1 MLKIV
6 VYLLLVAFSATLF
19 AGCSTVG
26 NSSIGDVVPM
36 RAENPNKAVSI
47 PNDEAAKTP
56 EQTPVK
62 TVIDGPKVGDK
73 SNANLGNKDNKNRG
87 SNFKESDPTIVA
99 LMQENAP
106 KFVQETYYDSQTGIT
121 LAYSLFV
128 PKDYDQNKAYPM
140 LMYIPDASAG
150 GKSAKD
156 IVEQYFGADIWVT
169 DEEQAKHPSF
179 VLVPAFSEVVV
190 DDSFTTSKQID
201 AAVNLLQYLTQKY
214 NIDTNRLY
222 TTGQSMGCMT
232 SLYLNSKY
240 PDLFAASL
248 FVSGQWD
255 ISVLQPLLKQKFF
268 YITAAGDEKASGGQD
283 EVMNMFKANK
293 VPYSYATWSAKDD
306 EILQNLAVRK
316 MLKAGNNANFIRFE
330 RGSVLDGSSNI
341 EHMASF
347 KYGYKL
353 TSVRDWLYAQHK

>member
-1 MLKIV
+1 MKNLI
-6 VYLLLVAFSATLF
+6 YLLLITLSTLIF
-19 AGCSTVG
+19 TGCSSMG
-26 NSSIGDVVPM
+26 SSSMNDVIPM
-36 RAENPNKAVSI
+36 KVENPNKT
-47 PNDEAAKTP
+47 TP
-56 EQTPVK
+56 ITPPPA
-62 TVIDGPKVGDK
+62 TTDISGPKVGDK
-73 SNANLGNKDNKNRG
+73 GDANLNNNNRNRG
-87 SNFKESDPTIVA
+87 SNFKESDPAIVA

-121 LAYSLFV
+121 LAYSLYV
-128 PKDYDQNKAYPM
+128 PKDYDETQTYPM

-169 DEEQAKHPSF
+169 DSEQAKHPSF

-190 DDSFTTSKQID
+190 DDNFTTSKQID
-201 AAVNLLQYLTQKY
+201 AAVNLLNYLTKKY
-214 NIDTNRLY
+214 SINTNRLY

-240 PDLFAASL
+240 PDLFAASM

-255 ISVLQPLLKQKFF
+255 ISVLKPLLNQKFF
-268 YITAAGDEKASGGQD
+268 YITAEGDTKASGGQD
-283 EVMNMFKANK
+283 EVMNLFKENNVA
-293 VPYSYATWSAKDD
+293 YSYDTWSAQDD
-306 EILQNLAVRK
+306 EATQNAKV
-316 MLKAGNNANFIRFE
+316 KALLEQGHNANFIRFKL
-330 RGSVLDGSSNI
+330 GTVLDGSSKI

-353 TSVRDWLYAQHK
+353 EAVRDWLYAQHK

>member
-1 MLKIV
+1 MNKII
-6 VYLLLVAFSATLF
+6 YLLLTIITTAIF

-26 NSSIGDVVPM
+26 SSIGDVIPM
-36 RAENPNKAVSI
+36 RSQVPNTSETTSTPNAQPSENNTIS
-47 PNDEAAKTP
+47 
-56 EQTPVK
+56 
-62 TVIDGPKVGDK
+62 GPKVGDK
-73 SNANLGNKDNKNRG
+73 GDVNLGGGTQNRQG
-87 SNFKESDPTIVA
+87 NFKESDPAIVA
-99 LMQENAP
+99 LMQENAG
-106 KFVQETYYDSQTGIT
+106 KFTQETYYDDKTGIT

-128 PKDYDQNKAYPM
+128 PKDYDKNTAYPM

-179 VLVPAFSEVVV
+179 VVVPAFSEVVV
-190 DDSFTTSKQID
+190 DDNFTTSKQID
-201 AAVNLLQYLTQKY
+201 AAVNLLHYLTQKY

-255 ISVLQPLLKQKFF
+255 ISVLTPLLHNKFF

-283 EVMNMFKANK
+283 EVMNLFKQNN
-293 VPYSYATWSAKDD
+293 VGYSYATWSAQDD
-306 EILQNLAVRK
+306 EALQNAAVSK
-316 MLKAGNNANFIRFE
+316 ILEQGNNANFIRFE
-330 RGSVLDGSSNI
+330 RGTVLDGSSNV

-347 KYGYKL
+347 KYGYKI
-353 TSVRDWLYAQHK
+353 SAVRDWLYAQHK